1 MPLIVNAAGDEV
13 LVEQKQFDAL
23 QREVSGERR
32 EYLLRSNTDGSPKV
46 RLWDCITQDWTR
58 PLPSGLAYTH
68 YMRKV
73 IVKCSICDFVS
84 PYDNGIAKHIQ
95 LVSQG
100 VDSHIEAKVTTRI
113 GERGQTI
120 QICSG
125 CDAEFSARKNQA
137 RKHIESINASGKIH
151 TGKIEAH
158 LVNQFSLQPS
168 EPVVTRTELI
178 RDDVPDVNQVERSAT
193 PRLRKRRSRR
203 NRGKRNGHSD

>member
-32 EYLLRSNTDGSPKV
+32 DYLLTSSTDGSSKIK
-46 RLWDCITQDWTR
+46 LWDCITQDWTR
-58 PLPSGLAYTH
+58 PLPGGLAYKH

-73 IVKCSICDFVS
+73 IVKCSICDFAS
-84 PYDNGIAKHIQ
+84 TYDKGVAQHIQ
-95 LVSQG
+95 AVEQNAETHS
-100 VDSHIEAKVTTRI
+100 EAKVTTRI
-113 GERGQTI
+113 GERGNTV

-137 RKHIESINASGKIH
+137 KKHIESINTNVKIH
-151 TGKIEAH
+151 TGKIEAY

-168 EPVVTRTELI
+168 EPVIMRSELI
-178 RDDVPDVNQVERSAT
+178 RDGTPEVNQKERNAI
-193 PRLRKRRSRR
+193 PRLRRRRSRR

>member
-1 MPLIVNAAGDEV
+1 GVTQHIQA
-13 LVEQKQFDAL
+13 VEQNA
-23 QREVSGERR
+23 E
-32 EYLLRSNTDGSPKV
+32 
-46 RLWDCITQDWTR
+46 
-58 PLPSGLAYTH
+58 TH
-68 YMRKV
+68 
-73 IVKCSICDFVS
+73 S
-84 PYDNGIAKHIQ
+84 
-95 LVSQG
+95 
-100 VDSHIEAKVTTRI
+100 EAKVTTRI

-137 RKHIESINASGKIH
+137 KKHIESINASVKVH